1 MRVLNA
7 ISGCKQKLSLKVNAP
22 VIITMNVAGKAAN
35 GQRGNIKA
43 MGDDSITVNLINRD
57 VISLERMPFS
67 RKFSNSLHT
76 RVQFP
81 IKLAWGITVHR
92 CQGQTL
98 SSAVIDFRRVYSS
111 TMLAVAL
118 SRCRTEDDIHLMNM
132 DVKGINILHSL
143 SPPSKDHLKFIET
156 GHSPAEVSCQHG
168 KYIYLSHHLL
178 SGKITCFS
186 KLHATLSVQSVCC
199 RQK

>member
-1 MRVLNA
+1 MKDIQKGSLYIAATNQLVDIHNAKELVKAKGETRHYRSIDEPGSDMRVLNA

-43 MGDDSITVNLINRD
+43 MGDDSITVNLINGD

-76 RVQFP
+76 HVQFP

-111 TMLAVAL
+111 TM
-118 SRCRTEDDIHLMNM
+118 
-132 DVKGINILHSL
+132 
-143 SPPSKDHLKFIET
+143 
-156 GHSPAEVSCQHG
+156 
-168 KYIYLSHHLL
+168 
-178 SGKITCFS
+178 
-186 KLHATLSVQSVCC
+186 
-199 RQK
+199 